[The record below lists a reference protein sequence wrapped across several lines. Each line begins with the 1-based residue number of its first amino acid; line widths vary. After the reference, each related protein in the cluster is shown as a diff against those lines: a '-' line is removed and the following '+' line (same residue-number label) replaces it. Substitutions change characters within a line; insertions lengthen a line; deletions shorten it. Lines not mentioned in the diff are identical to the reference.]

1 MIIKNNKKIFKIY
14 DGEKLVDRI
23 FKGMT
28 KVYEYLPVGYKECK
42 YIESTGTQYIDTKFT
57 PNYNTRTIFSF
68 QITSLAEKFGLF
80 GSRQSSTNS
89 MYTFQ
94 KISNGKWGTSY
105 ENQFPNDIKDADLE
119 KHVIDKNKNITY
131 MDNEII
137 NTILETQ
144 QYTTSNDMFIFC
156 INDHGT
162 ASLFGK
168 FKLYYTKIYNGN
180 ELVRDFIP
188 VIDSSDI
195 PCLYDL
201 VSKTTFYNVGTGTF
215 GYELK

>member
-1 MIIKNNKKIFKIY
+1 MSNFRRRLMMSFEKKY
-14 DGEKLVDRI
+14 
-23 FKGMT
+23 T
-28 KVYEYLPVGYKECK
+28 PVEFL
-42 YIESTGTQYIDTKFT
+42 ESTGTQYIDTKFT
-57 PNYNTRTIFSF
+57 PNFNTRTICSF
-68 QITSLAEKFGLF
+68 QITSLEKGFGLF

-105 ENQFPNDIKDADLE
+105 GSQFPNNIKDVDLE

-144 QYTTSNDMFIFC
+144 QFTTSNDMFIFC
-156 INDHGT
+156 IKDHGT
-162 ASLFGK
+162 ANLFGK
-168 FKLYYTKIYNGN
+168 FKLYYIKIYNGN

-188 VIDSSDI
+188 VIDSSGR
-195 PCLYDL
+195 PCLYDK
-201 VSKTTFYNVGTGTF
+201 VEDKFYYNEGSGEF
-215 GYELK
+215 LYE

>member
-1 MIIKNNKKIFKIY
+1 MSNFRRRLMCVQQH
-14 DGEKLVDRI
+14 G
-23 FKGMT
+23 G
-28 KVYEYLPVGYKECK
+28 LPAGYQEVE

-57 PNYNTRTIFSF
+57 PNFNTRTICSF
-68 QITSLAEKFGLF
+68 QITSLEEKFGLF

-105 ENQFPNDIKDADLE
+105 GNQFPNNIKDADLE

-180 ELVRDFIP
+180 ELVRDF
-188 VIDSSDI
+188 V
-195 PCLYDL
+195 PCYRKTDNKPGLYDR
-201 VSKTTFYNVGTGTF
+201 VNGVFYTNQGTGEF
-215 GYELK
+215 LYE